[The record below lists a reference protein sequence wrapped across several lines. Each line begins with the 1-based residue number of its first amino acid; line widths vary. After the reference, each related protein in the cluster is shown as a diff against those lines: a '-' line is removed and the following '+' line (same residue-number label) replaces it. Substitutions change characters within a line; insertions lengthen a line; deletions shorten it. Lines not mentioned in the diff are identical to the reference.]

1 QTMPVVYSPS
11 ALNCSGPRSSR
22 RVLSPS
28 NDHSS
33 SANAAGIWTSSA
45 PIATPANHPAALP
58 LQIASL
64 RDRIATRQL
73 LENDVLLHLR
83 RARPV
88 VFSAE
93 RPALL
98 DRSAGRLC
106 WVSGLGD
113 GRP

>member
-1 QTMPVVYSPS
+1 MPVVYSPS

-28 NDHSS
+28 NDQSS

-45 PIATPANHPAALP
+45 PIATPANHRGARP
-58 LQIASL
+58 LEKASL
-64 RDRIATRQL
+64 RERVATPQL
-73 LENDVLLHLR
+73 LVNEVLLDLR

-93 RPALL
+93 RPALF

-106 WVSGLGD
+106 WVSGLRD